1 MAQIEFSR
9 KDRIQT
15 KNVTPRRQK
24 TAAKGAAKKSSGVD
38 HSTIYTLQVGEAN
51 VIKFKRKD
59 HGFDMGKMI
68 AISPL
73 AIEMEVGKWD
83 APRKGEVMQVDFP
96 IPGTQRRRAWLMEVA
111 DQAQQ
116 GNKKTILLL
125 FKAPPKDL
133 FSHLTRVLRKKVK
146 IRNRRIAWRNF
157 VYRLQKAGEWSVK
170 WILIGATSYALS
182 QVGYFMYLHLKD
194 VSWDPE
200 NRFKWGGERIEAFH
214 HKQEKESH
222 SYFPEN

>member
-1 MAQIEFSR
+1 M
-9 KDRIQT
+9 
-15 KNVTPRRQK
+15 
-24 TAAKGAAKKSSGVD
+24 
-38 HSTIYTLQVGEAN
+38 
-51 VIKFKRKD
+51 IKFKRKD

-73 AIEMEVGKWD
+73 AIEMKWGNGMLHEKGSHASGLFPSQVRKD
-83 APRKGEVMQVDFP
+83 VAPGLWKWP
-96 IPGTQRRRAWLMEVA
+96 IKQTGQQKPFYCYLKLHQKRSIFTFDPSVEKKKLKFAIDGLLGGT
-111 DQAQQ
+111 
-116 GNKKTILLL
+116 
-125 FKAPPKDL
+125 
-133 FSHLTRVLRKKVK
+133 
-146 IRNRRIAWRNF
+146 F
-157 VYRLQKAGEWSVK
+157 VYRLQKGGRWSVK
-170 WILIGATSYALS
+170 WILISATSYALS